1 MNERKPRL
9 NTRLWRAFILQIVLI
24 SATAVAGVFLAE
36 FAIRELLIV
45 SALEREADYFWSRYN
60 ITRDTPAPNTNTFI
74 GYVFGRG
81 APNTPEEFQNLGLG
95 IHDLTM
101 QVGKGVVHVSESEDL
116 RLYLVFDANNV
127 NELATYFGIM
137 PLALMLI
144 VLYSSAWV
152 AYGIARRAVSPV
164 VRLARAVRD
173 IDVATP
179 DLGAF
184 DAANQGQGHDAEI
197 HSLSNALRHLMARV
211 DQFVERERTFTR
223 ETSHELRSPLT
234 VIRMASDTL
243 LHRETL
249 EDGARSLIGKI
260 KRSAQDMEELT
271 EALLALARDFE
282 GMGTRARVS
291 INEVIENELG
301 RCRIIFHDAPVTL
314 DLEENVELMV
324 DCPPKIAGIVFGNLI
339 RNACAYTDEGTVNV
353 TVHAAGVTI
362 HDSGIG
368 MSKEHLGRLFTPYFR
383 ASNSRGSGHG
393 VGLRMVKR
401 LTDRLGWAVD
411 IQSEPQRGTHVKVTI
426 PDAQVE
432 ALETSSARIA
442 SAGS

>member
-9 NTRLWRAFILQIVLI
+9 NARLWRAFILQIVLI

-45 SALEREADYFWSRYN
+45 SALEREAGYFWSRYN

-81 APNTPEEFQNLGLG
+81 APDTPEEFQDLGLG

-101 QVGKGVVHVSESEDL
+101 QVGKGVVHVSESQDM
-116 RLYLVFDANNV
+116 RLYLIFDANNV
-127 NELATYFGIM
+127 DKLATYFGIM

-144 VLYSSAWV
+144 VLYCSAWV

-173 IDVATP
+173 IDVETA
-179 DLGAF
+179 DLEAF
-184 DAANQGQGHDAEI
+184 EAANQGQGHDVEI
-197 HSLSNALRHLMARV
+197 YSLSNALRHLMARV
-211 DQFVERERTFTR
+211 DRFVERERTFTR

-234 VIRMASDTL
+234 VIRMASDAL
-243 LHRETL
+243 LNRETL
-249 EDGARSLIGKI
+249 GDGARSLIAKI

-282 GMGTRARVS
+282 GTGRRESVS
-291 INEVIENELG
+291 INEVIEDELG
-301 RCRIIFHDAPVTL
+301 RCRIIYHDAPVTL
-314 DLEENVELMV
+314 DLDETVRLVV
-324 DCPPKIAGIVFGNLI
+324 DSPPKIAGIVFGNLI
-339 RNACAYTDEGTVNV
+339 RNACAYTDKGTVIV

-393 VGLRMVKR
+393 VGLSMVKR
-401 LTDRLGWAVD
+401 LTDRLGWSVD
-411 IQSEPQRGTHVKVTI
+411 IQSEPNRGTLVEVTI
-426 PDAQVE
+426 PDAHVDP
-432 ALETSSARIA
+432 LETS
-442 SAGS
+442 GSRVATGG